1 MRRRAVV
8 SILIFSTFF
17 ISNFQR
23 ARAQGQV
30 PRPPQYVALAFDGSS
45 SIEMWETTRRFGKE
59 AKVAGVPVKF
69 TYFISGV
76 YYVGKANKRRY
87 IEPTRGPG
95 VSAIGWGSDDQDL
108 LARYDQTNLAFKEG
122 HEIASHA
129 NAHFSGD
136 KWGFNEW
143 RSEFRQFHEI
153 IFDFLNF
160 NGLRPT
166 AGFPN
171 GWLFKETEMKG
182 FRAPQLGVSQPLW
195 DVIKD
200 FGYRYDTSLVAKAN
214 YWPEKHARGGHWNFP
229 LAALTIAGTGK
240 RTLSMDYNFYV
251 ADSAAQPNA
260 AQKDRFKKQMLETYL
275 QYFDSNYNGNRAPLH
290 IGHHFS
296 LWNGGAYWEAMKE
309 FASVVCRRP
318 EVVCGTY
325 KELADFMDQTPT
337 ETIRAYREGRFPKV
351 QDLRLSMG
359 LPVYDLDLKLA
370 RSGEGYVAAIG
381 GRDAKRVRES
391 HDRSNFRIEYL
402 VDGKK
407 VGAERLH
414 SGEFRDSLASTGARR
429 ANGLTAK
436 LEARVYKGLTEI
448 ARATQIL
455 SHAGQTEEK
464 LAEMP
469 LEARALMGDLPE
481 AHAAQGEGLDH
492 GH

>member
-1 MRRRAVV
+1 MRRLPVI
-8 SILIFSTFF
+8 SILAVSAFF
-17 ISNFQR
+17 TSITEQ
-23 ARAQGQV
+23 ARSQGEV

-45 SIEMWETTRRFGKE
+45 SIEMWNTTRRFAND
-59 AKVAGVPVKF
+59 AKAAGAPLKF

-108 LARYDQTNLAFKEG
+108 LARYDQTNLAFKEE

-129 NAHFSGD
+129 NGHFSGD
-136 KWGFNEW
+136 KWGFKEW
-143 RSEFRQFHEI
+143 QSEFRQFHEI
-153 IFDFLNF
+153 IFDFLRF

-166 AGFPN
+166 PAFPN
-171 GWLFKETEMKG
+171 GWIFKEQEMKG

-309 FASVVCRRP
+309 FALTVCKKP

-325 KELADFMDQTPT
+325 KELADFMDKTPP
-337 ETIRAYREGRFPKV
+337 ETVRAYREGRFPKA
-351 QDLRLSMG
+351 QGLRLSQG
-359 LPVYDLDLKLA
+359 LPVYDLGVRIAQNGD
-370 RSGEGYVAAIG
+370 GYAAALS
-381 GRDAKRVRES
+381 GRDARDRTDLRV
-391 HDRSNFRIEYL
+391 EYR
-402 VDGKK
+402 VDGKR
-407 VGAERLH
+407 V
-414 SGEFRDSLASTGARR
+414 SGKQIRSGDFRSIVNRSAAKSTARI
-429 ANGLTAK
+429 
-436 LEARVYKGLTEI
+436 EARVFKGLNEI
-448 ARATQIL
+448 ARATQVL
-455 SHAGQTEEK
+455 SHLGEVSEVLTET
-464 LAEMP
+464 P
-469 LEARALMGDLPE
+469 LEARALLGDLPE
-481 AHAAQGEGLDH
+481 AHAAEGEGLHH